1 MFKISIIERRTQRR
15 LVLEGKLVAPWT
27 AELKTACEKARTDLR
42 ERELIIDVK
51 NLTAISQEGE
61 NLLLELMQDGIA
73 FRSRGVFT
81 KHVLAQIARRARRDI
96 QETTE

>member
-1 MFKISIIERRTQRR
+1 MFKISIIERRSQRR

-61 NLLLELMQDGIA
+61 NLLLELMQNGVA

-81 KHVLAQIARRARRDI
+81 KHVLGQIARRARRGI
-96 QETTE
+96 QATTE

>member
-1 MFKISIIERRTQRR
+1 MGSQAK
-15 LVLEGKLVAPWT
+15 VVEGTLVAPWT

-61 NLLLELMQDGIA
+61 NLLLELMQDGVA